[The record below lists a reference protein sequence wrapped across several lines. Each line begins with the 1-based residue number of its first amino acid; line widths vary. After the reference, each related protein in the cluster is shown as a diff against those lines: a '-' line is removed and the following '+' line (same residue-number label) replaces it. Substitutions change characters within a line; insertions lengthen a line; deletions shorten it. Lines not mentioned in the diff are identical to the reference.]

1 MLTLFWA
8 EILTFIVALAWL
20 RLMDYV
26 AQRGWMDKRL
36 SRKIIHVGTG
46 PFFVI
51 CWLLFP
57 EQPISRYLAAL
68 VPLLFTVQFVLIG
81 LGRIKDQATV
91 DAICRTGNP
100 SEMLKG
106 PLFYG
111 IAFVA
116 LTIIYWKDSPIGI
129 IALMLI
135 CGGDGLADIV
145 GSKISSRPIPWSK
158 QKTYMGTLAMFIG
171 GWLFSFLVLIAFIQA
186 KVFDFQVS
194 DIIIPLTILAVIG
207 TFVESLPFNDIDNL
221 TIPAATMVAGYL
233 LFQVM

>member
-26 AQRGWMDKRL
+26 AQRGWMDNRL

-46 PFFVI
+46 PFFVL
-51 CWLLFP
+51 CWL
-57 EQPISRYLAAL
+57 
-68 VPLLFTVQFVLIG
+68 LLFTVQFVLIG

-100 SEMLKG
+100 KEMLKG

-221 TIPAATMVAGYL
+221 TIPAATMIAGYFL
-233 LFQVM
+233 IQVM

>member
-1 MLTLFWA
+1 MLSLFWA
-8 EILTFIVALAWL
+8 EILTFIIALAWL
-20 RLMDYV
+20 RLMDFV

-46 PFFVI
+46 PFFVL

-57 EQPISRYLAAL
+57 EQSISRYLAAL
-68 VPLLFTVQFVLIG
+68 VPLLFTIQFALIG

-100 SEMLKG
+100 REMLKG

-111 IAFVA
+111 IVFVA

-135 CGGDGLADIV
+135 CGGDGLADII
-145 GSKISSRPIPWSK
+145 GSNISSQPIPWSK
-158 QKTYMGTLAMFIG
+158 QKTIFGTLAMFVG
-171 GWLFSFLVLIAFIQA
+171 GWIFSYVILIAFIRA
-186 KVFDFQVS
+186 GVFEFQGS

-207 TFVESLPFNDIDNL
+207 TIVESLPIKDIDNL
-221 TIPAATMVAGYL
+221 TIPAATMIAGYL